1 MVLGVELSPSDPR
14 LFAALLPPEEA
25 KADALESICQCV
37 APPKPDTQRTQP
49 AAQPQLSVHFVDDRL
64 DTLVA
69 IARRSQLSHVRLY
82 LADWGYNTQEE
93 RRAAAENP
101 RISVISLQHFR
112 RPASSTPDAGPGL
125 ASNSHAGHAFLHDFC
140 MTIPYGVVALLASV
154 VALFLGTAMKPL
166 ALPLAGAGVVALAC
180 SSFSLKTWKQ
190 GQSTAPFTMLSA
202 GGAGAAAYAS
212 WTVLQTQVGFGLWFS
227 GALAGLSVLAALF
240 CVYNVL
246 AGGNPPRQGKH

>member
-1 MVLGVELSPSDPR
+1 MLRQLASSGRTISSPS
-14 LFAALLPPEEA
+14 
-25 KADALESICQCV
+25 LESNG
-37 APPKPDTQRTQP
+37 RTQ
-49 AAQPQLSVHFVDDRL
+49 ATGGAGYRVLALYRKASLLHTSSLKLGLDRGNM
-64 DTLVA
+64 
-69 IARRSQLSHVRLY
+69 Q
-82 LADWGYNTQEE
+82 
-93 RRAAAENP
+93 
-101 RISVISLQHFR
+101 R